1 MITTPVNIAILEDHP
16 IVAEAISLR
25 VQPFPVSFCHTI
37 HSLNEIVTLPFKP
50 SIIDLWIIDLELGKD
65 SSWNLI
71 ENLCTVGSSVRV
83 LVYTMYDSPWILWRL
98 RRLGVDLIV
107 SKSDPVEEFDRALKA
122 YFSGESY
129 ISSTF
134 RIADNGGHAVDITA
148 RERQVLSLL
157 VEGLTTLE
165 ISQRLGVSDSTVCTY
180 RKSLMEK
187 FGVHK
192 VAELINKSRGLT

>member
-1 MITTPVNIAILEDHP
+1 M
-16 IVAEAISLR
+16 
-25 VQPFPVSFCHTI
+25 
-37 HSLNEIVTLPFKP
+37 
-50 SIIDLWIIDLELGKD
+50 
-65 SSWNLI
+65 
-71 ENLCTVGSSVRV
+71 

-134 RIADNGGHAVDITA
+134 RKADNEEHAVDITA